1 MRLTVLPDMLLFR
14 ITYMEKTM
22 KKLIIMT
29 AILIGLSVPAV
40 AEIEIKG
47 FKLDMTKKE
56 AKANWKEVRIK
67 SKWMNAKLIPHH
79 YMTLAGIPVPKPIIW
94 YDKKSKAKPV
104 TEMAWFFCYDDG
116 DACQMQGDKGHSAT
130 TFSTIVEALKTK
142 YPLEC
147 TTSTLQNGFGA
158 KYEDR
163 LCMYESNGVT
173 LKTERY
179 EDDLTG
185 GRISIYIDDGREL
198 VKTDDL

>member
-1 MRLTVLPDMLLFR
+1 
-14 ITYMEKTM
+14 MENKM

-56 AKANWKEVRIK
+56 AKANWKDIRIK
-67 SKWMNAKLIPHH
+67 SKWLNAKLIPHH
-79 YMTLAGIPVPKPIIW
+79 YMTLAGISVPKPILW
-94 YDKKSKAKPV
+94 YDKKSKGEPV
-104 TEMAWFFCYDDG
+104 KEMAWFFCYDKSDW
-116 DACQMQGDKGHSAT
+116 CQMQGDQHSPI
-130 TFSTIVEALKTK
+130 TFTTIVEALKKK

-173 LKTERY
+173 LKTERF
-179 EDDLTG
+179 DNDLTE

>member
-1 MRLTVLPDMLLFR
+1 
-14 ITYMEKTM
+14 M

-56 AKANWKEVRIK
+56 AKANWKDVRIK
-67 SKWMNAKLIPHH
+67 SKWLNAKLIPHH
-79 YMTLAGIPVPKPIIW
+79 YMTLAGIDVSKPTIW
-94 YDKKSKAKPV
+94 YDKKNKADGKPV
-104 TEMAWFFCYDDG
+104 IELAWTFCYSG
-116 DACQMQGDKGHSAT
+116 NEFCQMQGDQHSPT
-130 TFSTIVEALKTK
+130 TFALIVEALKTK

-173 LKTERY
+173 LKTERF
-179 EDDLTG
+179 DNDLTE